1 MAKFRIFIV
10 NLCRMALALT
20 FILSGYVKAI
30 DPLGTQYKLNDYAAA
45 MHLSEYIPDWLT
57 LTGAIALAMTEFALG
72 IFMLFAIR
80 RHLVSRLMTA
90 MMVMMTLITVW
101 IFIAN
106 PVKDCGCFGDA
117 IKLTNG
123 ETLLKNI
130 VLLAAAIVTAMRPLD
145 MARLISKSNQWIVTN
160 YTLVYIVCTSLY
172 CLYAL
177 PTFDFRP
184 YHIGADIKKGM
195 EIPEGAEQ
203 PEFETTFILKKN
215 GQTRE
220 FTLDNYPDSTW
231 EFVDSKTIQT
241 RQGYEPP
248 IHDFSLTLA
257 ETGED
262 ITDNVLSHKG
272 YTFLLISRSLA
283 YADDSNFGD
292 IDQIYEY
299 ASEHNIPFYCVTAS
313 TDSDI
318 NRWRDLTGAEYP
330 FCTADETTLKTI
342 IRSNPGLLLLKDAT
356 IIGKWSHNQL
366 PDPDEL
372 TASPDKL
379 PIGQQPDD
387 GVTGKLIK
395 VLLTFLLPLTLLTI
409 ADRLWAWSKWV
420 RNKEKKESDKIFQI
434 FKNKK
439 KMRKKIVAGN
449 WKMNLNLQDG
459 VALAKE
465 INEAL
470 AADKPN
476 CEVIICTPF
485 IHLASVAQVLDQNV
499 VALGAENCADKV
511 KGAYTGEVSAEMV
524 KSTGAQYVI
533 LGHSERRQYYGET
546 AEILKEKVDLALANG
561 LKILFCCGETLEER
575 QAEKQ
580 NEVVKAELEGSV
592 FHLDAEAW
600 KNIVIAY
607 EPIWA
612 IGTGMTATSD
622 QAEEML
628 AYIRSIVAEKYGQE
642 AAENTSIL
650 YGGSCK
656 ASNAPELFSKP
667 NIDGGLIGGASLKCA
682 DFKGIIDA
690 WKK

>member
-1 MAKFRIFIV
+1 MRNIRIAAVNICRFI
-10 NLCRMALALT
+10 LAVT
-20 FILSGYVKAI
+20 FIFSGYVKAI
-30 DPLGTQYKLNDYAAA
+30 DPLGTLYKLKDYAAA
-45 MHLSEYIPDWLT
+45 MALNDILPDWALVIV
-57 LTGAIALAMTEFALG
+57 AIALGALEFSLG
-72 IFMLFAIR
+72 VFMLFAVR
-80 RHLVSRLMTA
+80 RHMVSKLTLALMSVMTA
-90 MMVMMTLITVW
+90 LTVW
-101 IFIAN
+101 IYIAD

-117 IKLTNG
+117 LKLTNG

-130 VLLAAAIVTAMRPLD
+130 VLIACATLVAWRPVD
-145 MARLISKSNQWIVTN
+145 MARFISRTNQWIVRY
-160 YTLVYIVCTSLY
+160 YTITYIVVTSVY
-172 CLYAL
+172 CLYTL
-177 PTFDFRP
+177 PIFDFRP
-184 YHIGADIKKGM
+184 YRVGTNIKQGM
-195 EIPEGAEQ
+195 EIPEGAEL
-203 PEFETTFILKKN
+203 PEFESTFILRKN
-215 GQTRE
+215 GVTRE

-231 EFVDSKTIQT
+231 EYVDTKTVQT
-241 RQGYEPP
+241 KKGYEPP
-248 IHDFSLTLA
+248 IHDFAITTND
-257 ETGED
+257 TGED
-262 ITDNVLSHKG
+262 ITEQVLTKKG
-272 YTFLLISRSLA
+272 YTFLLVSPRLA
-283 YADDSNFGD
+283 VADDSNFGD

-299 ASEHNIPFYCVTAS
+299 AEENGVDFFCLTAS
-313 TDSDI
+313 TNEDI
-318 NRWRDLTGAEYP
+318 ERWRELTGAEYT
-330 FCTADETTLKTI
+330 FCNADETTLKTM
-342 IRSNPGLLLLKDAT
+342 IRSNPGLILLKDGT
-356 IIGKWSHNQL
+356 IIGKWSHNAL
-366 PDPDEL
+366 PQTDDL
-372 TASPDKL
+372 TAPLEQL
-379 PIGQQPDD
+379 PIGKAQNDSTPERL
-387 GVTGKLIK
+387 LI
-395 VLLTFLLPLTLLTI
+395 VLLTFFVPLMALTI
-409 ADRLWAWSKWV
+409 ADRLWAWTKWI
-420 RNKEKKESDKIFQI
+420 RNKQDNNRIFNLFKKR
-434 FKNKK
+434 K

-470 AADKPN
+470 VADKPN

-533 LGHSERRQYYGET
+533 LGHSERRQYYHET

-642 AAENTSIL
+642 AAEDTSIL